1 MSLRVYYEVLNQK
14 GTPALYTDTLA
25 NRPAFGFQGRLFVS
39 TDSGQIFE
47 DTGTAWTLVADAGV
61 GGGTLSSV
69 CLNGNSTATG
79 IIITAGGLSSN
90 SITNTGITA
99 GSILF
104 AGTGGLQSQDNA
116 NFFWD
121 DTNNRLG
128 IGTASPGVSLDI
140 HGTGT
145 MLHLNG
151 TSTNNS
157 YLLFQNAGTGKWR
170 IGNLYNAGANS
181 FEIIDVLNATTR
193 LTILNTGATTL
204 NGTFTATSI
213 IKSGGTA
220 SQYLMADGSVTTL
233 TNPVTGTGTTNT
245 LPKFTGASTIGNS
258 NISDSGSL
266 ITLGSSTLITG
277 STTAS
282 SAIARGT
289 YLTPTLVASANGDA
303 LIGLDINPTYTLG
316 SFTST
321 TQYGMRI
328 NQRGSAQLILGST
341 SNAGDLFFA
350 RGSDGNPQGNV
361 GYING
366 ATASDFRIRS
376 GGGSGT
382 LGFELGTT
390 RAAQFFTNGNLTL
403 QNGGTFTDGG
413 FRLDVQGT
421 ARITGALSGTS
432 ATFSASGQSL
442 QLTSASDVYLN
453 VTRGSSILNIGN
465 DATSAFYVTNTSH
478 RFYVNSGT
486 INALT
491 ITATGSI
498 LINTT
503 TDNGQGKLQVNGIV
517 TAVNGSFSGE
527 LIATTSTS
535 FNTTFYH
542 IIASGIPAGQTYTL
556 PTPASNN
563 YQYVIVNKT
572 AFPQTIAAFG
582 GFTIYNLAGVDV
594 ASITLASTGKCY
606 IIADGSGYY
615 QIY

>member
-1 MSLRVYYEVLNQK
+1 LNQK